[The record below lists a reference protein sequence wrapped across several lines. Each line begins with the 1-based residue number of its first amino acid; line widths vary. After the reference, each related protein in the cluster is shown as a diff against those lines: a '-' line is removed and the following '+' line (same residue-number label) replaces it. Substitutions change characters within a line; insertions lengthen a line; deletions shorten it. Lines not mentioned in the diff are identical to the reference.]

1 MVHLDSSNL
10 EDGAPVYSIHY
21 TEVIWKMVH
30 LERSNLEDGS
40 PRQEQ
45 SGKWVTYK
53 GVM

>member
-10 EDGAPVYSIHY
+10 EDGAPIHY